1 MTEVSIYKIN
11 NLSKL
16 KSKLLDKGFE
26 KKNNTKKV
34 EIGEGKDKESYRME
48 FYYEHDADLNEVSW
62 QNFAKN
68 FDVTPSQVQSN
79 PRAVMLIEKDE
90 TWYAISFGTAYHYV
104 EPLSDKQW
112 AFNFAKRLKYDK
124 INLMAT
130 TIPQS
135 KLTKQI
141 SSYRNYNETD
151 INVGEAL
158 SKITAYMQTDGEFY
172 DVGDKIQAG
181 NSLKLNLERD
191 DLETVAKT
199 ISYIEDVIANGDV
212 HWKIPHMVEVK
223 DEKELQKLN
232 SKLKDEIISWP
243 SEREESNLIDVN
255 NYVVYSNDL
264 RNIDDFNEFEF
275 RYKKKNSTEA
285 AIVERYNDLNMD
297 IILKFITSNNIVC
310 EDVLD
315 IDIVLLNEYEKIQR
329 TLDKIIIYDCIDENC
344 IYEYGKWSRYNQ
356 HYIDVVEKEIA
367 TIPAKY
373 CPEYSF
379 ESEKY
384 DKFIIN
390 RKGLDGDKKYNETTF
405 NEYLGK
411 CHGFKYYD
419 KDLKRKKG
427 YAVEIMDLYKDGVAY
442 SVKKGGSA
450 QKLSIVVDQ
459 SIEGMRFLRNGDA
472 DFADKIE
479 TVCIWF
485 ILDRKTDI
493 HDWDNNADI
502 NKLDMLMLKTKLVKW
517 KQQMRLWGYKPIIQ
531 INYKK
536 R

>member
-11 NLSKL
+11 NLPKL
-16 KSKLLDKGFE
+16 KSKLIEKGFE

-34 EIGEGKDKESYRME
+34 EIDEENDKESYLME
-48 FYYEHDADLNEVSW
+48 FYYEHVTDLNEVSW

-68 FDVTPSQVQSN
+68 FDVIPSQVRSN
-79 PRAVMLIEKDE
+79 PRAVVLIEKGE
-90 TWYAISFGTAYHYV
+90 TYYAISFGTAYHYV
-104 EPLSDKQW
+104 EPFADKQW

-158 SKITAYMQTDGEFY
+158 SKITAYMQTDGEFV
-172 DVGDKIQAG
+172 DFGDKIQAG
-181 NSLKLNLERD
+181 NSLKLNLEKD

-199 ISYIEDVIANGDV
+199 ISYIENVIANGDV
-212 HWKIPHMVEVK
+212 HWEIPHMVDVK

-232 SKLKDEIISWP
+232 GKLKEEISIWS
-243 SEREESNLIDVN
+243 SEREESNLLDVN
-255 NYVVYSNDL
+255 NYVVYSNEIK
-264 RNIDDFNEFEF
+264 NIDDFTDFEF
-275 RYKKKNSTEA
+275 RYKKKNSTER
-285 AIVERYNDLNMD
+285 AIVEKYDDLSMEV
-297 IILKFITSNNIVC
+297 ILKFISSNNIAC

-315 IDIVLLNEYEKIQR
+315 VSIVLSNENEKIQR
-329 TLDKIIIYDCIDENC
+329 TLDKIIIYDCVDENC

-356 HYIDVVEKEIA
+356 HYIDMVEREIA

-384 DKFIIN
+384 DNFIIDRN
-390 RKGLDGDKKYNETTF
+390 GIDGDKQYNETTF

-411 CHGFKYYD
+411 CYGFECYD
-419 KDLKRKKG
+419 KNLKRKKG
-427 YAVEIMDLYKDGVAY
+427 YDVEIMDLYKDGVAY
-442 SVKKGGSA
+442 SVKKGGSS
-450 QKLSIVVDQ
+450 QKLSVVVDQ

-472 DFADKIE
+472 DFADKID

-493 HDWDNNADI
+493 HDGDNNADI

-517 KQQMRLWGYKPIIQ
+517 KQQMRLWGYEPIIQ

>member
-1 MTEVSIYKIN
+1 M
-11 NLSKL
+11 
-16 KSKLLDKGFE
+16 
-26 KKNNTKKV
+26 
-34 EIGEGKDKESYRME
+34 
-48 FYYEHDADLNEVSW
+48 
-62 QNFAKN
+62 
-68 FDVTPSQVQSN
+68 
-79 PRAVMLIEKDE
+79 
-90 TWYAISFGTAYHYV
+90 
-104 EPLSDKQW
+104 
-112 AFNFAKRLKYDK
+112 
-124 INLMAT
+124 
-130 TIPQS
+130 
-135 KLTKQI
+135 
-141 SSYRNYNETD
+141 
-151 INVGEAL
+151 
-158 SKITAYMQTDGEFY
+158 
-172 DVGDKIQAG
+172 
-181 NSLKLNLERD
+181 
-191 DLETVAKT
+191 
-199 ISYIEDVIANGDV
+199 
-212 HWKIPHMVEVK
+212 
-223 DEKELQKLN
+223 
-232 SKLKDEIISWP
+232 
-243 SEREESNLIDVN
+243 
-255 NYVVYSNDL
+255 
-264 RNIDDFNEFEF
+264 
-275 RYKKKNSTEA
+275 
-285 AIVERYNDLNMD
+285 
-297 IILKFITSNNIVC
+297 
-310 EDVLD
+310 
-315 IDIVLLNEYEKIQR
+315 
-329 TLDKIIIYDCIDENC
+329 
-344 IYEYGKWSRYNQ
+344 
-356 HYIDVVEKEIA
+356 VEKEIA